1 VHLKNPKVKLLLSI
15 GQLLSFLPLLVYKI
29 ILKDLIQSLFEDAE
43 NKQAFRI
50 QQSTT
55 VFDVLSEAKR
65 PN

>member
-1 VHLKNPKVKLLLSI
+1 MHLKNPKVKLLLSI